1 MPLALFDLD
10 ETLLAGDSDYLWG
23 QHLVEKG
30 AVDGAY
36 YEATNRAFYEQYKQ
50 GTLDIYEFARFAF
63 KPLSEY
69 PLQTLTLILKQH
81 SRHGVLASITVH
93 YLTNRGDLHF
103 SAPLRYQCMDD
114 KNRCFLE
121 FAIEARYENNLEIEL
136 LYQTL
141 NDPER
146 VIEYRIKDIGVMS
159 SLLQKKR

>member
-1 MPLALFDLD
+1 MRM
-10 ETLLAGDSDYLWG
+10 LAGLIMLLPVAVLAESLRQIDYYDVWPNQYG
-23 QHLVEKG
+23 KYGVTPIFG
-30 AVDGAY
+30 PVTVDG
-36 YEATNRAFYEQYKQ
+36 
-50 GTLDIYEFARFAF
+50 
-63 KPLSEY
+63 
-69 PLQTLTLILKQH
+69 LQTLTLILKQH
-81 SRHGVLASITVH
+81 SRHGVLASITLH
-93 YLTNRGDLHF
+93 YLDNRGDLHF